1 MAEGLPASKTDLEL
15 KVIMGPHEKV
25 LALGTW
31 VLRVV
36 LSGVAS
42 TSSGMDH

>member
-1 MAEGLPASKTDLEL
+1 MAEGLPASRTDLEV
-15 KVIMGPHEKV
+15 KVIMGPREKV
-25 LALGTW
+25 LALGCW

-36 LSGVAS
+36 LSVVAS